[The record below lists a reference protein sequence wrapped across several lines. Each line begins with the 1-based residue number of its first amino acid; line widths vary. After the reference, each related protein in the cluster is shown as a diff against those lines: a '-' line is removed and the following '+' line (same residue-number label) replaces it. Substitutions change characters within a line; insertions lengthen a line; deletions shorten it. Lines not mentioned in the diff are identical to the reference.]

1 MNCRTIFQK
10 EENGMQNEY
19 KEVEIKVISF
29 TCEDVLTASGDNYE
43 DDPWGDF
50 EY

>member
-1 MNCRTIFQK
+1 MLRQYDT
-10 EENGMQNEY
+10 
-19 KEVEIKVISF
+19 VEIKIIYLENLDIV
-29 TCEDVLTASGDNYE
+29 TESGDNYA